1 MNLVLHLLF
10 DVGTLHQSGGHL
22 PMMAGDQRIL
32 TEKNMGESDLFWK
45 ILVFFF
51 LGYLA
56 AEYGEQFLLYCNMQF
71 QNL

>member
-1 MNLVLHLLF
+1 
-10 DVGTLHQSGGHL
+10 
-22 PMMAGDQRIL
+22 MMAGDQHIL

>member
-1 MNLVLHLLF
+1 
-10 DVGTLHQSGGHL
+10 
-22 PMMAGDQRIL
+22 MMAGDQRIL

-45 ILVFFF
+45 NFVFFF

>member
-1 MNLVLHLLF
+1 
-10 DVGTLHQSGGHL
+10 
-22 PMMAGDQRIL
+22 MMAGDQHIL

-45 ILVFFF
+45 ILVFFFFF

>member
-1 MNLVLHLLF
+1 
-10 DVGTLHQSGGHL
+10 
-22 PMMAGDQRIL
+22 MMAGDQHIL

-45 ILVFFF
+45 ILVCLFFF
-51 LGYLA
+51 FSGYLA

>member
-1 MNLVLHLLF
+1 
-10 DVGTLHQSGGHL
+10 
-22 PMMAGDQRIL
+22 MMAGDQRIL

-51 LGYLA
+51 FLVYLA